1 MPAGLEA
8 VVVCGPAGD
17 AAAAAA
23 NESAAFTAD
32 IWDMPATTYWEDIDF
47 TEDTH

>member
-1 MPAGLEA
+1 MPVGMET

-23 NESAAFTAD
+23 SEPAAFPAD
-32 IWDMPATTYWEDIDF
+32 IWDMSATA
-47 TEDTH
+47 